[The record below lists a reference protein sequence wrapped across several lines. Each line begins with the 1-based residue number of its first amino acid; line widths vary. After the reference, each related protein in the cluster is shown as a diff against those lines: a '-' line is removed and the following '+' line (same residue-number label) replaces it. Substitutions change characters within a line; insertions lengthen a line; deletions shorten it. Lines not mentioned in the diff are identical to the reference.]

1 MAMKK
6 EYKVLLYALL
16 IVAILVLG
24 IVYLTQIDMV
34 VLNSKGVIGQQQSDL
49 FWLASNL
56 MLIVVIPVFI
66 LTFVIVWK
74 YRAGNRKAKYKPDWN
89 HSTLAE
95 IIWWGVPCIIIVILS
110 VVNWIA
116 CFDLDPF
123 KPIASDKKP
132 ITIQVVALDWKWLFI
147 YPDQKIA
154 TVNFIQ
160 IPIDTPINF
169 VITADAP
176 MNSFW
181 IPQLGGQ
188 IFAMPAM
195 RTELHLTASEMG
207 EYRGVSANLS
217 GKGFSGM
224 VFWTKATSE
233 ADFEKWISEV
243 QSSKQALDLDG
254 YKLLAQPS
262 ENNPV
267 AYYRLLYPGLF
278 DWVVMKD
285 MMPEMEASH
294 GH

>member
-1 MAMKK
+1 MGMTMKRG
-6 EYKVLLYALL
+6 YKVLLYALL
-16 IVAILVLG
+16 IVAILFLG
-24 IVYLTQIDMV
+24 IVYLTQVDIV
-34 VLNSKGVIGQQQSDL
+34 VLNPKGLIGQKQSDL
-49 FWLASNL
+49 FWLSTNL
-56 MLIVVIPVFI
+56 MLLVVIPVFI

-74 YRAGNRKAKYKPDWN
+74 YRADNKKAEYKPDWN

-95 IIWWGVPCIIIVILS
+95 IIWWGIPCIIIVILS

-116 CFDLDPF
+116 CYDLDPF
-123 KPIASDKKP
+123 KPIVSDKKP

-195 RTELHLTASEMG
+195 RTELHLNASEIG

-233 ADFEKWISEV
+233 VDFEKWISEV
-243 QSSKQALDLDG
+243 QSSEQALDLDG

-285 MMPEMEASH
+285 MMPEVSH

>member
-1 MAMKK
+1 MKRG
-6 EYKVLLYALL
+6 YKVLLYALL
-16 IVAILVLG
+16 IVAILFLG
-24 IVYLTQIDMV
+24 IVYLTQVDIV
-34 VLNSKGVIGQQQSDL
+34 VLNPKGLIGQKQSDL
-49 FWLASNL
+49 FWLSTNL
-56 MLIVVIPVFI
+56 MLLVVIPVFI

-74 YRAGNRKAKYKPDWN
+74 YRADNKKAEYKPDWN

-95 IIWWGVPCIIIVILS
+95 IIWWGIPCIIIVILS

-116 CFDLDPF
+116 CYDLDPF
-123 KPIASDKKP
+123 KPIVSDKKP

-195 RTELHLTASEMG
+195 RTELHLNASEIG

-233 ADFEKWISEV
+233 VDFEKWISEV
-243 QSSKQALDLDG
+243 QSSEQALDLDG

-285 MMPEMEASH
+285 MMPEVSH